1 MRTVIFD
8 LDGTLVDT
16 KEDITAS
23 INHIRAE
30 CYSLPPLES
39 RKIVELMNTPGL
51 NLAYEFYGVEIYEE
65 HAKAMFEEHYAKQCL
80 QNAKLFEGIDEVL
93 KRLKSEE
100 IKLFVATNA
109 PTKTSR
115 IILKNND
122 IEHFFEDV
130 VGADRVV
137 NPKPHPEM
145 LQVILGERKKDLCW
159 MVGDSMKDMIAAK
172 KSGIKG
178 IFAGWG
184 FDVGTASAN
193 ESDLRANEP
202 VELLRFISV

>member
-65 HAKAMFEEHYAKQCL
+65 HVKAMFEEHYAKQCL
-80 QNAKLFEGIDEVL
+80 QNAKLFEDIDEVL

-145 LQVILGERKKDLCW
+145 LQMIVGKRKKDLCW

-172 KSGIKG
+172 SAGVQGIL
-178 IFAGWG
+178 AGWG
-184 FDVGTASAN
+184 FDICTVYEKEIDFRVG
-193 ESDLRANEP
+193 EP
-202 VELLRFISV
+202 MELLNVIY

>member
-93 KRLKSEE
+93 KRLKSEKIE
-100 IKLFVATNA
+100 LFVATNA

-145 LQVILGERKKDLCW
+145 LQMIVGKRKKDLCW

-172 KSGIKG
+172 SAGVQGIL
-178 IFAGWG
+178 AGWG
-184 FDVGTASAN
+184 FDICTVYEKEIDFRVG
-193 ESDLRANEP
+193 EP
-202 VELLRFISV
+202 MELLNVIY

>member
-1 MRTVIFD
+1 MKTVIFD
-8 LDGTLVDT
+8 LDGTLVNT
-16 KEDITAS
+16 SKDITAS
-23 INHIRAE
+23 INHIRDE
-30 CYSLPPLES
+30 CYGLPPLDSET
-39 RKIVELMNTPGL
+39 IVKLMNTPGL

-80 QNAKLFEGIDEVL
+80 QNAKLFDGVEEVL

-122 IEHFFEDV
+122 IEHLFEDV

-145 LQVILGERKKDLCW
+145 LQMIVGERKKDLCW

-172 KSGIKG
+172 GAGVHGIL
-178 IFAGWG
+178 AGWG
-184 FDVGTASAN
+184 FDTCIVDEKEIEFRVG
-193 ESDLRANEP
+193 EP
-202 VELLRFISV
+202 IEVLKLVGL